1 MPSTMPDLGVSSQV
15 VPAQCH
21 ERTVRLDVSGGHGCA
36 LTTSR
41 HGPRALLAILVGGSI
56 IVLAACGSTKSPT
69 SNASPTPTTTGVTTQ
84 SKGVSE
90 RSPSEQELLAAGLHG
105 LRREDEA
112 ALGTFLKNGS
122 KIHTACVLREMGL
135 ANSAEERV
143 ESLVIALRRHEPA
156 AEVAVDQASATCRAA
171 HK

>member
-1 MPSTMPDLGVSSQV
+1 MSSQA

-21 ERTVRLDVSGGHGCA
+21 ERTVRLDVPGGHGSA
-36 LTTSR
+36 LTISR
-41 HGPRALLAILVGGSI
+41 RGPRALLAIVVVSSI
-56 IVLAACGSTKSPT
+56 MVLAACGSTNSPAG
-69 SNASPTPTTTGVTTQ
+69 NASPTPTTNGVSSQSTGA
-84 SKGVSE
+84 SE
-90 RSPSEQELLAAGLHG
+90 RSPSQQELLAAGLHG
-105 LRREDEA
+105 LRPEDEA

-122 KIHTACVLREMGL
+122 KVHTACVLREIGL

-156 AEVAVDQASATCRAA
+156 AEVAVDQASATCTAA